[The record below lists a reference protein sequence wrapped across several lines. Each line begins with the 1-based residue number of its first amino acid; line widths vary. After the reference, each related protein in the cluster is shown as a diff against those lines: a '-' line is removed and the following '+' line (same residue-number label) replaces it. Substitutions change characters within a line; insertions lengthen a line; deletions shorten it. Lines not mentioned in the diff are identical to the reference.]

1 MAFFPRFP
9 AGEFAPLFRLLDDYA
24 SHNAHREGSGVAG
37 ASSLRSFTP
46 KFDIRELKD
55 SYELHGE
62 LPGIAQKDISIEFTD
77 ANTLSIS
84 GRTERSYE
92 QGTKPT
98 AAIEG
103 AEVHQPTVEDEAEE
117 STTQSTS
124 GAVATQNQSQDIS
137 KDTVDPSR
145 YWVSE
150 RSIGE
155 FSRSFSFPNRVD
167 QDAVKANLKDGVLT
181 IVVPKAKAPAV
192 RKINI
197 E

>member
-9 AGEFAPLFRLLDDYA
+9 AGEFAPLFRMLDDYA
-24 SHNAHREGSGVAG
+24 SHTASREGSGVGG

-55 SYELHGE
+55 NYELHGE
-62 LPGIAQKDISIEFTD
+62 LPGIAQKDINIEFTD
-77 ANTLSIS
+77 ASTLTIS

-92 QGTKPT
+92 QRTKPA

-103 AEVHQPTVEDEAEE
+103 AESHQPTVEDEPEG

-124 GAVATQNQSQDIS
+124 GAVTTQNQSQDIS
-137 KDTVDPSR
+137 KNTADPSR

-181 IVVPKAKAPAV
+181 IVVPKAKAPTP